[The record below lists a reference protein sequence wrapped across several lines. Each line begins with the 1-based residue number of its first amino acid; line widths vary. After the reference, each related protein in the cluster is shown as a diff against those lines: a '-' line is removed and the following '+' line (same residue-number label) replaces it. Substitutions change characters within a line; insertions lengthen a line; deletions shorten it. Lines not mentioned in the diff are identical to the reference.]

1 MYIYI
6 IIQLYIYI
14 YIYIYIHIYTY
25 IYVCMIVCMIM
36 CIYDYVYI
44 YIHVWLNYMCVCT
57 YTYMYNIIYLYM
69 IIYIYVCMCIYI
81 YIYIYIWLYVCVCA
95 CIYIYIYIIIY
106 SVNISPLLQRKTLHH
121 FFFSKCE
128 SVLISN
134 LITKHTQIGKPQ
146 SKPPINKCLTFR
158 KKQLDLVLLYL
169 QPSCTGPSW
178 FWIQHA
184 TPVGESERIHLSNQ
198 AAFCVEGVHVNRT
211 LLKLKVRCLTK

>member
-1 MYIYI
+1 MYVW
-6 IIQLYIYI
+6 LYVWLCVY
-14 YIYIYIHIYTY
+14 
-25 IYVCMIVCMIM
+25 MIM
-36 CIYDYVYI
+36 CIYI

-57 YTYMYNIIYLYM
+57 YTY
-69 IIYIYVCMCIYI
+69 IYIISYTYIWLYI
-81 YIYIYIWLYVCVCA
+81 YICLYVYIYIFIYIWLYVCVCM
-95 CIYIYIYIIIY
+95 YIYIIIY